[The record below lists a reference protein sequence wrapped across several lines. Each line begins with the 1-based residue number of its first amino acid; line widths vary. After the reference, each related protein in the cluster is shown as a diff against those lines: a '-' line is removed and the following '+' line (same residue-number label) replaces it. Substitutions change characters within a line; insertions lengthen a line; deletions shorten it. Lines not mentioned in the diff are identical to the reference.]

1 MDFQSERGLR
11 IIGILLAAGGVVCF
25 SMRPIFIKLAYTEM
39 HDPVT
44 LLALRMLFSLPFFL
58 AVAAWTRRN
67 GNSKP
72 ISRHDAIVLS
82 ILGFIGY
89 YVASM
94 LDFVALQF
102 IPAGLG
108 RLLLFLYPTIV
119 VALSAIFLKKRVV
132 RSDVV
137 ALVVTYL
144 GIALVVS
151 NAVGGPS
158 RDLWT
163 GVGLDFIGAVAF
175 AVYLV
180 AGSEVIARIGS
191 LRFTAYAMIVAS
203 VAGIAQ
209 FLLLRPMSALLLSPR
224 VYAIAVGLA
233 LVSTVV
239 PVFMTSEALR
249 LVGAKQVA
257 LIGALGPVTVI
268 GVGQFGLAESMSAL
282 QYVGVALVLAG
293 VVSVSL
299 HAVKRNDGSTLERP
313 AEP

>member
-1 MDFQSERGLR
+1 M
-11 IIGILLAAGGVVCF
+11 CF
-25 SMRPIFIKLAYTEM
+25 SLRPIFIKLAYVEM

-58 AVAAWTRRN
+58 AVAAWTRRDR
-67 GNSKP
+67 SATP
-72 ISRHDAIVLS
+72 VSRRDAILLS

-94 LDFVALQF
+94 LDFVALQY

-119 VALSAIFLKKRVV
+119 VALSAVFLGKRVL
-132 RSDVV
+132 RSDVI
-137 ALVVTYL
+137 ALVVTYV
-144 GIALVVS
+144 GIGLVVS
-151 NAVGGPS
+151 NAIGGPT

-163 GVGLDFIGAVAF
+163 GVALDFVGAIAF
-175 AVYLV
+175 AIYLV
-180 AGSEVIARIGS
+180 AGSEVISRIGS

-203 VAGIAQ
+203 AAAIAQ
-209 FLLLRPMSALLLSPR
+209 FLLLRPLSALALSPR
-224 VYAIAVGLA
+224 IYTIAIALA
-233 LVSTVV
+233 ILSTVL

-268 GVGQFGLAESMSAL
+268 GVGQFGLAEKMSAL
-282 QYVGVALVLAG
+282 QYLGAALVLAG

-299 HAVKRNDGSTLERP
+299 HAVRSNGRMLDRP
-313 AEP
+313 ADP